1 MAELNVVAKVRVMP
15 SGVDVD
21 IDEIK
26 VKVEEIVG
34 DYGKIHSLN
43 VKPVAFGLNCLEGAF
58 LLSDSEG
65 GLEEI
70 EEKISTIEGVSD
82 FTVLDV
88 NRL

>member
-21 IDEIK
+21 IEGIK
-26 VKVEEIVG
+26 GKVEEIVG

-70 EEKISTIEGVSD
+70 EEKISIIEGVSD